1 MSCVFVPAAET
12 DLAAVF
18 ALIDTRIRWLAE
30 RGIHQWDSYWE
41 AFPEEHYRTAV
52 RDGALFVLKREG
64 RVTAVAALRREDGLW
79 SDGAPALYIHNF
91 AASPEHPGD
100 GEEVLRR
107 CEAIARAEGLEFL
120 RLDCLAGNAAL
131 NTYYESRGF
140 GFVTTLPGN
149 KYYVPTLR
157 QKRLN

>member
-1 MSCVFVPAAET
+1 MSCTFIPAAEA

-30 RGIHQWDSYWE
+30 RGIHQWDTYWE

-64 RVTAVAALRREDGLW
+64 RITAVAALRREDALW
-79 SDGAPALYIHNF
+79 TDGAPALYIHNF
-91 AASPEHPGD
+91 AACPDHPGD

-107 CEAIARAEGLEFL
+107 CEAIARAEGLDFL
-120 RLDCLAGNAAL
+120 RLDCLATNAAL
-131 NTYYESRGF
+131 NAYYESRGF
-140 GFVTTLPGN
+140 AFVTTLPGN
-149 KYYVPTLR
+149 EYYVPTLR
-157 QKRLN
+157 QKRPK